1 MYINRGWVPR
11 SLYSKQQWQLSSE
24 AEEAKDQSAVP
35 TRDAPQKHAD
45 GWTRPEG
52 TVSVVVVMGE
62 GEKVN

>member
-1 MYINRGWVPR
+1 M
-11 SLYSKQQWQLSSE
+11 YSKQQWQLSSE